1 MTVVTTQASNTFDYR
16 VATGNNETDI
26 LAVLEEVA
34 SEIPASFDASD
45 SLDPIT
51 GIIRECCQ
59 SGKSWVAVDAVNSV
73 IGFVLAQKDI
83 HEQQA
88 LALPY
93 IGVSVNSRRR
103 GIFATLMQK
112 LKANGVPLTTRV
124 RHDNQSA
131 MSDILVSMGF
141 TKGGADA
148 NETKLRGVAPVVEA
162 SKSTATSRT

>member
-1 MTVVTTQASNTFDYR
+1 MTVEATQTSNTVDYR
-16 VATGNNETDI
+16 VATGNDETDI

-34 SEIPASFDASD
+34 PEIPASVDASD

-59 SGKSWVAVDAVNSV
+59 SGKSWVAVDADNSV
-73 IGFVLAQKDI
+73 IGFVLARKDI

-88 LALPY
+88 LALLY

-103 GIFATLMQK
+103 GIFGTLMEK
-112 LKANGVPLTTRV
+112 LKANGVPLTARV

-131 MSDILVSMGF
+131 MSDILLSMGF
-141 TKGGADA
+141 TKVGSDA
-148 NETKLRGVAPVVEA
+148 NETKLRWAAPVVEA
-162 SKSTATSRT
+162 SKPEAR